1 MRGSLITFVIV
12 IISASIMVNLTRSI
26 LTIAGR
32 GSRLDERRAAYEEV
46 AAQHAQ
52 LERKLIEVQNPQ
64 YIEKVAREKLGLTQ
78 PGEQIVLLPQWVVPL
93 QRQQI
98 VWMRMSHHGD
108 NGLRY
113 FSDMPGSETSRLCSF
128 TSMC

>member
-78 PGEQIVLLPQWVVPL
+78 PGEQIVLLPQWVNEGLGSSSATTANSLDADEPPW
-93 QRQQI
+93 RQ
-98 VWMRMSHHGD
+98 WAT
-108 NGLRY
+108 L
-113 FSDMPGSETSRLCSF
+113 FF
-128 TSMC
+128 